1 MVNIAI
7 MLSLINLVMFAV
19 IVVLVVTARKR
30 YDRLYKQAV
39 SESLN
44 IASRALNM
52 VTASLKDWETNLR
65 MTGII
70 PRASS
75 KGEKDVR
82 KN

>member
-1 MVNIAI
+1 MVSIAI
-7 MLSLINLVMFAV
+7 MLSLINIVMFAV

-39 SESLN
+39 SESLK
-44 IASRALNM
+44 IAERALNL
-52 VTASLKDWETNLR
+52 VTASIKNWETNFR

-75 KGEKDVR
+75 KGERDGK
-82 KN
+82 K

>member
-19 IVVLVVTARKR
+19 IVVLVLTARKR

-39 SESLN
+39 SESLK
-44 IASRALNM
+44 IVERALNL
-52 VTASLKDWETNLR
+52 VTASIKNWETKLR

-70 PRASS
+70 PMASS
-75 KGEKDVR
+75 KGVWDVR

>member
-1 MVNIAI
+1 MVSIAI
-7 MLSLINLVMFAV
+7 LLSLINIVMFAV

-39 SESLN
+39 SESLK
-44 IASRALNM
+44 IAERALDL
-52 VTASLKDWETNLR
+52 VTASIKDWEMNLR

-75 KGEKDVR
+75 KGERDGK
-82 KN
+82 K